1 MLKRDKER
9 IVAELTE
16 RLRLAQTLI
25 VADYRGLSVGQV
37 EALRG
42 QLLEHGARFAIVKN
56 TLTRLAAEAAG
67 ADTLVEFLDGPSAI
81 AFVEPDGD
89 PVAVA
94 KVLNEVARS
103 GRVLVIKGGVLEG
116 KAISGGEVQDLAALP
131 PLDVLRGQVLAAVI
145 APLTALAALASGP
158 LRELVGLID
167 ARVEQLGGG
176 ERPQPAEQRGGG
188 TNDEASG
195 EEAEGFSGAIEDE
208 SSTAADAGRGAKEE

>member
-42 QLLEHGARFAIVKN
+42 ELLEHGARFAIVKN

-67 ADTLVEFLDGPSAI
+67 ADTLVEFLDGPTAI

-94 KVLNEVARS
+94 KVLNEVARA

-116 KAISGGEVQDLAALP
+116 KALSGGEVEDLAALP
-131 PLDVLRGQVLAAVI
+131 PLDVLRGQVLGAVI
-145 APLTALAALASGP
+145 APLTALAALVSGP
-158 LRELVGLID
+158 LRELAGLID
-167 ARVEQLGGG
+167 ARVEQLGGA
-176 ERPQPAEQRGGG
+176 ERPQPAEQRGVG

-195 EEAEGFSGAIEDE
+195 EEAEGSSGVIEDQ
-208 SSTAADAGRGAKEE
+208 SSTAADAGRGVKEE